1 MNSNKSFFFI
11 TLVNLSNNFDNLI
24 NIFNLY
30 KRYFNIITDYC
41 ISTAPKP
48 HIHAIVL
55 ANQENISHLHKLT
68 PNNFILNIKPLKYLS
83 DVAKARKYI
92 YYHSVKED
100 SNTIKDIY
108 DYNDDY
114 SGGGS
119 GMSDNLE
126 VRINILEDRINTLE
140 DKLNE
145 ILKKLDSI
153 SLGNKREEEVREI
166 TVELK
171 PATFKFVKSK
181 KGIGIVIKFA
191 NYIKPK
197 NGEYF
202 ISLSIDEIDRLI
214 NALNQAKSKFLT
226 NSNNKPKI
234 EVENGF
240 NV

>member
-24 NIFNLY
+24 NIFDLY

-48 HIHAIVL
+48 HIHAVVL

-92 YYHSVKED
+92 INNINVKDNPNSV
-100 SNTIKDIY
+100 KDIY
-108 DYNDDY
+108 YYNDDY
-114 SGGGS
+114 SGGDSIG
-119 GMSDNLE
+119 DLE
-126 VRINILEDRINTLE
+126 VRVNILEDRINAIE

-145 ILKKLDSI
+145 ILKKLDNI
-153 SLGNKREEEVREI
+153 KANNVKKEEVREI

-214 NALNQAKSKFLT
+214 NALNQAKERFIGG
-226 NSNNKPKI
+226 SNTNKPKI